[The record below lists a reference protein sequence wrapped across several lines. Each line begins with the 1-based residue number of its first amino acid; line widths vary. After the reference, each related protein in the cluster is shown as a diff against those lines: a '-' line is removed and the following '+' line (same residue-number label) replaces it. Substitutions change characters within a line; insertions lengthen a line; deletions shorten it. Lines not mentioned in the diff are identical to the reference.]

1 MDRKRNGEMIAPSDL
16 ETDTEQQV
24 GSDGD
29 GDSGSGNLYALF

>member
-29 GDSGSGNLYALF
+29 SGSGNLYALF